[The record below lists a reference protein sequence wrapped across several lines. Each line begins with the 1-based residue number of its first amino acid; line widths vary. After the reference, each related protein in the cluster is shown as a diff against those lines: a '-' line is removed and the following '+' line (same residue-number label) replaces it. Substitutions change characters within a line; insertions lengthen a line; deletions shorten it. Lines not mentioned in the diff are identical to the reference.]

1 MLNDLDPRNECHY
14 NDPTCDD
21 ETLCD
26 DCYDE
31 SVRRAERA
39 YRNWRTVANAESFQ
53 RVMDDRLDDELTA
66 RELLVDCE

>member
-1 MLNDLDPRNECHY
+1 MDCIYGET
-14 NDPTCDD
+14 TCDD

-26 DCYDE
+26 DCYADE
-31 SVRRAERA
+31 VARAERA

-53 RVMDDRLDDELTA
+53 RVMADRLDDELTA